1 MSETNVY
8 EKVAARLRDECR
20 RLLETGEVH
29 TVIGF
34 ARGTV
39 PGRTTPVFIRRPGDV
54 ERLTWSPYCAANLV
68 KYLLEQRRPGGKTA
82 VVVKGC
88 DSRGIVRLLQ
98 DNQVLREE
106 VHILGIPCRG
116 QYDYRKITPEN
127 ANGIGADRLETESYT
142 GENRGLLLEKCTF
155 CENPTPVIYDVLL
168 DDAVEPSSDGR
179 GRFGEIA
186 ALEEKTASE
195 KSSFWDGH
203 FSRCLRCYA
212 CRNACPACTCRECVF
227 DQFDPDWVSKRN
239 NLSENTAF
247 HLIRAFH
254 VAGRCVDCGECDRVC
269 PVQIP
274 LRLLNRKI
282 IKDLGELFESPTPG
296 SDMDARPALGDFKPQ
311 DPDDFH

>member
-1 MSETNVY
+1 MSEKKAHQEITA
-8 EKVAARLRDECR
+8 KLRAECK
-20 RLLETGEVH
+20 RLLETGTVH

-34 ARGTV
+34 APGSMPDRTV
-39 PGRTTPVFIRRPGDV
+39 PVFITNPQEV
-54 ERLTWSPYCAANLV
+54 AQLTWNPFCAANLS
-68 KYLLEQRRPGGKTA
+68 KYLLDHHQPGGKA
-82 VVVKGC
+82 AIVVKGC

-98 DNQVLREE
+98 DNQVLRDE

-116 QYDYRKITPEN
+116 QYDHRKIPAGLDVRATEPPEQET
-127 ANGIGADRLETESYT
+127 ADVAHPELR
-142 GENRGLLLEKCTF
+142 LEKCAY
-155 CENPTPVIYDVLL
+155 CENPTPVIYDLLL
-168 DDAVEPSSDGR
+168 DDAVAPSTDSS
-179 GRFGEIA
+179 GRFTEITD
-186 ALEEKTASE
+186 LEAKTAQE
-195 KSSFWDGH
+195 KSAYWDDH

-239 NLSENTAF
+239 NLTENTAF

-282 IKDLGELFESPTPG
+282 IKDLDELFEAPTPG
-296 SDMDARPALGDFKPQ
+296 TDINVKPALGDFTPQ
-311 DPDDFH
+311 DPDEFH